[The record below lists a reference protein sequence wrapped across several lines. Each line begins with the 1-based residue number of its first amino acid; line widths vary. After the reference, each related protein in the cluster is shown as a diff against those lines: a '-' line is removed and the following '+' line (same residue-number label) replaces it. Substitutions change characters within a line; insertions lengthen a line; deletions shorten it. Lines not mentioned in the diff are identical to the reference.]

1 MEISVCVLSAG
12 EWARGKGTLRLQV
25 NRGVLPASGDS
36 VFPARERRCGVVGL
50 EIPGAGGHTAAC
62 GRRMGE
68 HGPMILR
75 SDVWQRADPAMAQ
88 SHKEHTADVCES
100 CTPVDDDGRRVEQPG
115 KKALTNRVRR
125 IEGQVGGIL
134 NMIENDRYCVDIL
147 TQISAIKSALDGVSI
162 QILSSHANGCV
173 RRAVQ
178 EDGGED
184 AIDELLQVVRRMMR

>member
-1 MEISVCVLSAG
+1 
-12 EWARGKGTLRLQV
+12 
-25 NRGVLPASGDS
+25 
-36 VFPARERRCGVVGL
+36 
-50 EIPGAGGHTAAC
+50 
-62 GRRMGE
+62 
-68 HGPMILR
+68 
-75 SDVWQRADPAMAQ
+75 MAL
-88 SHKEHTADVCES
+88 SHKEHAVDVCES
-100 CTPVDDDGRRVEQPG
+100 CESLDDDSRRVEQPR

-125 IEGQVGGIL
+125 IEGQVGGVL

>member
-1 MEISVCVLSAG
+1 M
-12 EWARGKGTLRLQV
+12 
-25 NRGVLPASGDS
+25 
-36 VFPARERRCGVVGL
+36 
-50 EIPGAGGHTAAC
+50 
-62 GRRMGE
+62 
-68 HGPMILR
+68 LR
-75 SDVWQRADPAMAQ
+75 SDVWQKADPVMALSQ
-88 SHKEHTADVCES
+88 KEHAADICES
-100 CTPVDDDGRRVEQPG
+100 CAPVDDDGRRVEQPR

-125 IEGQVGGIL
+125 IEGQVGGVL

-178 EDGGED
+178 DDGGED

>member
-1 MEISVCVLSAG
+1 
-12 EWARGKGTLRLQV
+12 
-25 NRGVLPASGDS
+25 
-36 VFPARERRCGVVGL
+36 
-50 EIPGAGGHTAAC
+50 
-62 GRRMGE
+62 
-68 HGPMILR
+68 
-75 SDVWQRADPAMAQ
+75 MAL
-88 SHKEHTADVCES
+88 SHKEQAVDVCES
-100 CTPVDDDGRRVEQPG
+100 GATLDDDSRRIEQPR

-125 IEGQVGGIL
+125 IEGQVGGVL

>member
-1 MEISVCVLSAG
+1 M
-12 EWARGKGTLRLQV
+12 
-25 NRGVLPASGDS
+25 
-36 VFPARERRCGVVGL
+36 
-50 EIPGAGGHTAAC
+50 
-62 GRRMGE
+62 
-68 HGPMILR
+68 
-75 SDVWQRADPAMAQ
+75 
-88 SHKEHTADVCES
+88 
-100 CTPVDDDGRRVEQPG
+100 DDDGRRVEQPR

-125 IEGQVGGIL
+125 IEGQVGGVL

-184 AIDELLQVVRRMMR
+184 AIDELLQVVRRMIR

>member
-1 MEISVCVLSAG
+1 MALS
-12 EWARGKGTLRLQV
+12 R
-25 NRGVLPASGDS
+25 N
-36 VFPARERRCGVVGL
+36 
-50 EIPGAGGHTAAC
+50 
-62 GRRMGE
+62 E
-68 HGPMILR
+68 HA
-75 SDVWQRADPAMAQ
+75 V
-88 SHKEHTADVCES
+88 DVCEN
-100 CTPVDDDGRRVEQPG
+100 CAPVDDDGRRVEQPR

-125 IEGQVGGIL
+125 IEGQVGGVL

>member
-1 MEISVCVLSAG
+1 
-12 EWARGKGTLRLQV
+12 
-25 NRGVLPASGDS
+25 
-36 VFPARERRCGVVGL
+36 
-50 EIPGAGGHTAAC
+50 
-62 GRRMGE
+62 
-68 HGPMILR
+68 
-75 SDVWQRADPAMAQ
+75 MAL
-88 SHKEHTADVCES
+88 SHKEHAAAVCES
-100 CTPVDDDGRRVEQPG
+100 CAPLDDDSRRVEQPR

-125 IEGQVGGIL
+125 IEGQVGGVL

-178 EDGGED
+178 DDGGED

>member
-1 MEISVCVLSAG
+1 M
-12 EWARGKGTLRLQV
+12 
-25 NRGVLPASGDS
+25 
-36 VFPARERRCGVVGL
+36 
-50 EIPGAGGHTAAC
+50 
-62 GRRMGE
+62 
-68 HGPMILR
+68 
-75 SDVWQRADPAMAQ
+75 
-88 SHKEHTADVCES
+88 
-100 CTPVDDDGRRVEQPG
+100 DDDGRRVEQPR

-125 IEGQVGGIL
+125 IEGQVGGVL

-178 EDGGED
+178 EDGGEG

>member
-1 MEISVCVLSAG
+1 
-12 EWARGKGTLRLQV
+12 
-25 NRGVLPASGDS
+25 
-36 VFPARERRCGVVGL
+36 
-50 EIPGAGGHTAAC
+50 
-62 GRRMGE
+62 
-68 HGPMILR
+68 
-75 SDVWQRADPAMAQ
+75 MAL
-88 SHKEHTADVCES
+88 SHKEHAADVCES
-100 CTPVDDDGRRVEQPG
+100 CTPLDDDGRRVEQPR

-125 IEGQVGGIL
+125 IEGQVGGVL

-178 EDGGED
+178 DDGGED

>member
-1 MEISVCVLSAG
+1 
-12 EWARGKGTLRLQV
+12 
-25 NRGVLPASGDS
+25 
-36 VFPARERRCGVVGL
+36 
-50 EIPGAGGHTAAC
+50 
-62 GRRMGE
+62 
-68 HGPMILR
+68 
-75 SDVWQRADPAMAQ
+75 MAL
-88 SHKEHTADVCES
+88 SHKEHAADICES
-100 CTPVDDDGRRVEQPG
+100 CAPVDDDGRRVEQPR

-125 IEGQVGGIL
+125 IEGQVGGVL

-178 EDGGED
+178 DDGGED

>member
-1 MEISVCVLSAG
+1 MALS
-12 EWARGKGTLRLQV
+12 Q
-25 NRGVLPASGDS
+25 
-36 VFPARERRCGVVGL
+36 
-50 EIPGAGGHTAAC
+50 
-62 GRRMGE
+62 
-68 HGPMILR
+68 
-75 SDVWQRADPAMAQ
+75 
-88 SHKEHTADVCES
+88 KEHAMDICENCS
-100 CTPVDDDGRRVEQPG
+100 PVDDDGRRVEQPR

-125 IEGQVGGIL
+125 IEGQVGGVL